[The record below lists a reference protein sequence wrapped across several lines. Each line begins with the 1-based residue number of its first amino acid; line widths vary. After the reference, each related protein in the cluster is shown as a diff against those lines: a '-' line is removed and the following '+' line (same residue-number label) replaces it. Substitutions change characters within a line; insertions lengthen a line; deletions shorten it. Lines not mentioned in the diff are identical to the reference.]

1 MSLDVVAFLGEGAAR
16 ALDDG
21 TGSVVA
27 GTYALSN
34 GLLKHKL
41 REESTDKGVSGSIG
55 INQEF
60 PTGKE
65 Y

>member
-1 MSLDVVAFLGEGAAR
+1 MNLDVAAFLGEGAAR

-21 TGSVVA
+21 TGSEVA

-41 REESTDKGVSGSIG
+41 
-55 INQEF
+55 
-60 PTGKE
+60 
-65 Y
+65 